1 MFYMEWPLEMRANIK
16 ETKPKTWQVLHF
28 KSFSNY
34 FIFVYMLN
42 PANKRIALIPLY
54 LLVLGVVLL
63 PFVFSTSTLDYT
75 LAPRFTYMGVLL
87 MLLAASQIV
96 TKSPSLSI
104 FRFTWPFWVFI
115 ALEGLSIL
123 NANTPSEGLVVIL
136 RDVGL
141 LLLMILVVK
150 ICQREGSV
158 RIVSKGWVIA
168 NAIIGSYGLYQFF
181 SVGGLM
187 DESRLYEVISFLG
200 HRNLFA
206 SALVITLPFL
216 VFTAWQ
222 SRGIWRWLSLVLLA
236 HSSFLI
242 FVLESRTAWLAYI
255 VFIVSYPAW
264 IVLERIIGRFQ
275 SRFLIKAFIAILIV
289 GISAFSWVYFSGENL
304 DRRGQEL
311 QSGVGFT
318 STNDKTF
325 TIDER
330 VMLWKGT
337 LRMTWSEDF
346 VGVGAG
352 NWKIMFPAYGSDIWR
367 ARQGMVQFQRP
378 HNDYLWVLSETGI
391 FGLATYILG
400 FVVILIYGLKAA
412 ANDRFDQSD
421 RVLIR
426 LLLSGVLAYLLVAFF
441 SFPRE
446 RIFHQVVLHTTLGIV
461 ICLSRPSI
469 STRTFSAVFIN
480 ILSIIVG
487 VLITWVGLNWWQG
500 EVVTRKVNEAR
511 ARGDWKGL
519 IEEYDKVEHNRV
531 YKIDAVSVPLSF
543 YSGLAYL
550 NLEEYPKSEQE
561 FSKAYKLHPNNIHVI
576 NNMANIC
583 FLQGKTDSAIVFYR
597 KALEVSPKYLDGA
610 LNLMAAYFNSHQID
624 EAYAVLRRY
633 EDIFSQ
639 EEPGHPTLAM
649 YRMAILN
656 AEKTRMIERE
666 ENESMRNYLESLDER
681 QLEKLHFESL
691 QQGVTLGEI
700 LEKY

>member
-1 MFYMEWPLEMRANIK
+1 MIRTYRAK
-16 ETKPKTWQVLHF
+16 
-28 KSFSNY
+28 Y
-34 FIFVYMLN
+34 FIFVDMPKIITQRL
-42 PANKRIALIPLY
+42 ASLPLY
-54 LLVLGVVLL
+54 VLVLSLVLL
-63 PFVFSTSTLDYT
+63 PLVFSRLTLDYT
-75 LAPRFTYMGVLL
+75 LAPRFTYLGVLVV
-87 MLLAASQIV
+87 LLAASQIV

-104 FRFTWPFWVFI
+104 FRFTWPFWIFI
-115 ALEGLSIL
+115 AIEGLSIL

-141 LLLMILVVK
+141 LLLMILMVR
-150 ICQREGSV
+150 ICRREGSV
-158 RIVSKGWVIA
+158 SIVSKGWVIA

-181 SVGGLM
+181 SLGGLM

-222 SRGIWRWLSLVLLA
+222 SRGIWRWVSLVLFA

-242 FVLESRTAWLAYI
+242 FVLESRTAWLAYF
-255 VFIVSYPAW
+255 VFVVSYPAW
-264 IVLERIIGRFQ
+264 ILLENIIARYQ
-275 SRFLIKAFIAILIV
+275 SRFLIRVFIAILIV
-289 GISAFSWVYFSGENL
+289 GVSAFSWVYFVGENL
-304 DRRGQEL
+304 EGRGQEL

-337 LRMTWSEDF
+337 LRMIWSEDF
-346 VGVGAG
+346 GGVGAG

-367 ARQGMVQFQRP
+367 ARQGLVQFQRP

-391 FGLATYILG
+391 FGLAAYVLG
-400 FVVILIYGLKAA
+400 FSLILIYGLKAA

-446 RIFHQVVLHTTLGIV
+446 RIFHQVVLYTTLGMLIY
-461 ICLSRPSI
+461 LSRPPI
-469 STRTFSAVFIN
+469 STRTFSTFFVNF
-480 ILSIIVG
+480 LSIIVG
-487 VLITWVGLNWWQG
+487 MLITWCGLNWWQG
-500 EVVTRKVNEAR
+500 EVVTRRVNEAR
-511 ARGDWKGL
+511 ARGDWDGL
-519 IEEYDKVEHNRV
+519 LEDYDKVEHNRF
-531 YKIDAVSVPLSF
+531 YKIDAVSVPLNF

-550 NLEEYPKSEQE
+550 NLKEYPKSEQE
-561 FSKAYKLHPNNIHVI
+561 FTKAYKLHPNNIHVI
-576 NNMANIC
+576 NNMANVY
-583 FLQGKTDSAIVFYR
+583 FLQGKTDSAIVFYK

-610 LNLMAAYFNSHQID
+610 LNLMAAYFNSHQTD
-624 EAYAVLRRY
+624 EAYAVLCVY

-639 EEPGHPTLAM
+639 EEPSHPTLVM
-649 YRMAILN
+649 YRTAILN
-656 AEKTRMIERE
+656 AEKTKMIERE
-666 ENESMRNYLESLDER
+666 VNDSMKCYLESLEEG
-681 QLEKLHFESL
+681 QLEELHFESL
-691 QQGVTLGEI
+691 KQGVTLREI
-700 LEKY
+700 LEKYKVE